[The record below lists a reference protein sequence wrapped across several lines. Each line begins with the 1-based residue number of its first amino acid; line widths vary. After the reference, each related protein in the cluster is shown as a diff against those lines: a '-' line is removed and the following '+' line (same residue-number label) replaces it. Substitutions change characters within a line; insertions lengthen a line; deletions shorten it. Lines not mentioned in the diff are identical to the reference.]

1 MRLYSLKGGKICHC
15 NDLIKPTKKVTGGAP
30 VLLGTKT
37 TGGAPV
43 LLGTMA
49 TGGGLIEKVNKP
61 VNESIPNTEA
71 LQKKLTT
78 LSQMKIKNRGKKS
91 YINF

>member
-1 MRLYSLKGGKICHC
+1 MRLYNLKGGQICDC
-15 NDLIKPTKKVTGGAP
+15 SQLTKPNKKMGGAP

-49 TGGGLIEKVNKP
+49 TGGGMIESVKRP
-61 VNESIPNTEA
+61 VNEPIPNTEA
-71 LQKKLTT
+71 LQQKLTK
-78 LSQMKIKNRGKKS
+78 LSQIKVKTGKKS